1 MSKLI
6 CDYYAVRQVD
16 SANAAS
22 LLAAHMTATEIYE
35 SVTNGGASD
44 FAEVVAVVN
53 RNKPWCLIGGLAVNC
68 YVEPVYTVDA
78 DLVVVAANLSHIE
91 SQLSVL
97 GFKVT
102 RFEH

>member
-1 MSKLI
+1 MKLI
-6 CDYYAVRQVD
+6 CDYYAARQVD

-53 RNKPWCLIGGLAVNC
+53 RNNYEAGNSSS
-68 YVEPVYTVDA
+68 E
-78 DLVVVAANLSHIE
+78 
-91 SQLSVL
+91 
-97 GFKVT
+97 
-102 RFEH
+102 